1 MKIGPLKKATK
12 EALLDVN
19 RLMMQLRRKGDKVSG
34 TPAELRAIL
43 ENKNATIL
51 VAQDGQRIVGVGT
64 LYVIQKIGKRA
75 GHVEDVVVD
84 SEYRGQGIGKKIMKA
99 LIATARTKN
108 VSRIELTSGVDRIVA
123 NALYEKMGFKLRK
136 TNAYSLAL

>member
-84 SEYRGQGIGKKIMKA
+84 SEYRGQGIGILLM
-99 LIATARTKN
+99 
-108 VSRIELTSGVDRIVA
+108 
-123 NALYEKMGFKLRK
+123 
-136 TNAYSLAL
+136 